1 MNHIVI
7 LLILQSLQNLNS
19 ESSDQPKRDSLEVV
33 VLNKLVKINAK
44 QLKAYDQMLS
54 EYAVVLHSDYVV
66 YIVWVML
73 LKVWQDL

>member
-7 LLILQSLQNLNS
+7 LLILQSLQDLNG
-19 ESSDQPKRDSLEVV
+19 ESSDQPKRYPLEVV

-54 EYAVVLHSDYVV
+54 EYTVVLHSDYVV
-66 YIVWVML
+66 YIIWVVL